1 MAKMASSDLHGKM
14 LPLGSATV
22 LPCDRV
28 EALKLWIVGLW
39 RFHLYIKKKKKKTSK
54 CKEIMSIGVHKHHKS
69 EERAPSP
76 LQQQYQ
82 AVTLVNKAQIQHTS
96 QVWS

>member
-28 EALKLWIVGLW
+28 EALNFELWDCDVFICT
-39 RFHLYIKKKKKKTSK
+39 FKK
-54 CKEIMSIGVHKHHKS
+54 
-69 EERAPSP
+69 
-76 LQQQYQ
+76 
-82 AVTLVNKAQIQHTS
+82 NK
-96 QVWS
+96 